1 MLPCGIT
8 HRSAARSRCLHCP
21 ETERSLGALLLPI
34 SGLPRSGARL
44 APVGEGRREWGVPGC
59 RESWLSTHNELA
71 KMRHVVVAVM
81 LAAGVGGASVAS
93 ADGSGDPAA
102 VKNEGGKYYDKEGNP
117 TFKVQSDGT
126 VDWSTYSGFRRYH
139 SDCHVCH
146 GPDGEGS
153 SYAPGLSHVLKTM
166 NYPDFANVV
175 VNGRKNVNTAQESV
189 MPSFGT
195 NPNVMCYIEDIFVYL
210 RARAND
216 AIARGRPQKHEDK
229 PEATTQAENSC
240 LGHKG

>member
-1 MLPCGIT
+1 
-8 HRSAARSRCLHCP
+8 
-21 ETERSLGALLLPI
+21 
-34 SGLPRSGARL
+34 
-44 APVGEGRREWGVPGC
+44 
-59 RESWLSTHNELA
+59 
-71 KMRHVVVAVM
+71 MRHVVVALMV
-81 LAAGVGGASVAS
+81 AAGLSVVGASLAF

-102 VKNEGGKYYDKEGNP
+102 VKNDGGKYYDKEGNP

-126 VDWSTYSGFRRYH
+126 VDWFTYSGFRRYH

-146 GPDGEGS
+146 GPDAEGS
-153 SYAPGLSHVLKTM
+153 SYAPALSRVLKTM

-216 AIARGRPQKHEDK
+216 AVHAEDRKSTKTSPRQRPKRKTAASDTRAERCRAASGTRRAPTQPKARRETINDEFQRRVAAVELVRLVHGGR
-229 PEATTQAENSC
+229 
-240 LGHKG
+240 GHIPIRKTAGASRGAPGLVDRAR